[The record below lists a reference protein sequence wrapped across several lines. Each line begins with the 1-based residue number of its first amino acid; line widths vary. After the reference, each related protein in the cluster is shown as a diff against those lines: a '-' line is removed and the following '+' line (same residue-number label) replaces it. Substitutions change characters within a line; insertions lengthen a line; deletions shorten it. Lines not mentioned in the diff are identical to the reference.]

1 MSTALLFLATQSIN
15 NINNLHKRYPDT
27 TIHPYGVL
35 DFFRTPVNYAANQ
48 SLKVGTVPKVTL
60 AALSDETLNQQFMPR
75 IAVPDHE
82 KWLSEDLDRS
92 AKVRAKLGGRLNV
105 PYGPGPRQV
114 LDIFPAKKP
123 GAPILVWIHGG
134 YWRALS
140 KDHYTTVVPP
150 LLAAGAAVVLVGY
163 DLCPTVTLAELLA
176 QTRAAL
182 RWVRGHA
189 AEMGGNPDRLILAG
203 NSAGAHICAMAL
215 QYDWPDDS
223 GTADSIRAAALITG
237 IYDLTPVPRIAVQ
250 QEVRLTTD
258 DVERLS
264 PMKLPVRS
272 TAICL
277 VAVGGNEPDMWIGQS
292 RDYHAKLLAAGV
304 SSDLMIMPGRHH
316 FSITRDLADATT
328 PLTQAVIGL
337 LDS

>member
-1 MSTALLFLATQSIN
+1 MSTSLLNLVTQSIN
-15 NINNLHKRYPDT
+15 NINHLHKWYPDT
-27 TIHPYGVL
+27 TTHPYGVL
-35 DFFRTPVNYAANQ
+35 DFFGTPVNYAANQ

-82 KWLSEDLDRS
+82 KWLSEDLARS
-92 AKVRAKLGGRLNV
+92 AEVRSKLGGRLNL

-114 LDIFPAKKP
+114 LDVFPATKT

-150 LLAAGAAVVLVGY
+150 LLGAGAAVVLVGY

-189 AEMGGNPDRLILAG
+189 AEMGGDPDRLILAG
-203 NSAGAHICAMAL
+203 NSAGANICAMAL
-215 QYDWPDDS
+215 QYDWAGEMFPME
-223 GTADSIRAAALITG
+223 SIRAAALITG
-237 IYDLTPVPRIAVQ
+237 IYDLSPVLRIPVQ
-250 QEVRLTTD
+250 EEVCLTAD
-258 DVERLS
+258 DVANLS
-264 PMKLPVRS
+264 PMLLPIR
-272 TAICL
+272 AEARCL
-277 VAVGGNEPDMWIGQS
+277 VAAGGDEPELWIGQS
-292 RDYHAKLLAAGV
+292 RDYHTKLLAAGI
-304 SSDLMIMPGRHH
+304 SSDLMIVPGRHH

-328 PLTQAVIGL
+328 PLAQAVIGL